1 MLLQARTLG
10 QLTGSVESRYLDT
23 YSGILALEADKATV
37 ARLTLRTGGQAG
49 AAEARRPPTRPSR
62 DKREAA
68 EERKKPPMKTMSSGS
83 LLKEYRVEKQRPATP
98 SVPEEAEVSDDSID
112 TTIAMVLLVMM
123 IVPRD
128 QLESDEHQ
136 AALLLQKT
144 LRGRAV
150 QLRLGKGRA
159 RKQDL
164 IAAMMLDTPVTEQDA
179 EQVRIRI
186 VTLSISC

>member
-98 SVPEEAEVSDDSID
+98 SVPEEAEVSDDSIGP
-112 TTIAMVLLVMM
+112 ALALVMM
-123 IVPRD
+123 VVPRD

-164 IAAMMLDTPVTEQDA
+164 IAAMMLDTPITEQDA

-186 VTLSISC
+186 VT

>member
-98 SVPEEAEVSDDSID
+98 SVPEEAEVSDDSIGP
-112 TTIAMVLLVMM
+112 ALALVM

-164 IAAMMLDTPVTEQDA
+164 IAAMMLDTPITERDA

-186 VTLSISC
+186 VT

>member
-98 SVPEEAEVSDDSID
+98 SVPEEAEVSDDSIGP
-112 TTIAMVLLVMM
+112 TLALVM
-123 IVPRD
+123 IVPRV

-186 VTLSISC
+186 VT

>member
-1 MLLQARTLG
+1 MVMCGQYSVVQIGITVGNVARAADCRPVRLANAKKQQEMEEKARILG

-98 SVPEEAEVSDDSID
+98 SVPEEAEVSDDSIG
-112 TTIAMVLLVMM
+112 
-123 IVPRD
+123 P
-128 QLESDEHQ
+128 
-136 AALLLQKT
+136 AARFKPQ
-144 LRGRAV
+144 
-150 QLRLGKGRA
+150 
-159 RKQDL
+159 
-164 IAAMMLDTPVTEQDA
+164 
-179 EQVRIRI
+179 
-186 VTLSISC
+186 S

>member
-98 SVPEEAEVSDDSID
+98 SVPEEAEVSDDSIGP
-112 TTIAMVLLVMM
+112 ALALLMMM

-179 EQVRIRI
+179 EQVPIRI
-186 VTLSISC
+186 VT

>member
-98 SVPEEAEVSDDSID
+98 SVPEEAEVSNDSIGP
-112 TTIAMVLLVMM
+112 ALVLVVL
-123 IVPRD
+123 
-128 QLESDEHQ
+128 
-136 AALLLQKT
+136 AL
-144 LRGRAV
+144 
-150 QLRLGKGRA
+150 
-159 RKQDL
+159 
-164 IAAMMLDTPVTEQDA
+164 
-179 EQVRIRI
+179 
-186 VTLSISC
+186 

>member
-98 SVPEEAEVSDDSID
+98 SVPEEAEVSDDSIGP
-112 TTIAMVLLVMM
+112 VLALVM

-164 IAAMMLDTPVTEQDA
+164 IAAMMLDTPITEQDA

-186 VTLSISC
+186 VT

>member
-98 SVPEEAEVSDDSID
+98 SVPEEAEVSDDSIGP
-112 TTIAMVLLVMM
+112 AL
-123 IVPRD
+123 
-128 QLESDEHQ
+128 
-136 AALLLQKT
+136 ALLMLNVCT
-144 LRGRAV
+144 VTSWRVTSTRPRCCCRRRCGAARCSCGWGRG
-150 QLRLGKGRA
+150 GRGS
-159 RKQDL
+159 R
-164 IAAMMLDTPVTEQDA
+164 T
-179 EQVRIRI
+179 
-186 VTLSISC
+186 

>member
-68 EERKKPPMKTMSSGS
+68 EERKKPPMKTMSAGS

-98 SVPEEAEVSDDSID
+98 SVPEEAEVSDD
-112 TTIAMVLLVMM
+112 TISPALALVMM
-123 IVPRD
+123 IVIVPRV

-164 IAAMMLDTPVTEQDA
+164 IAAMMLDTPITERDA
-179 EQVRIRI
+179 EQVRIGI
-186 VTLSISC
+186 VT